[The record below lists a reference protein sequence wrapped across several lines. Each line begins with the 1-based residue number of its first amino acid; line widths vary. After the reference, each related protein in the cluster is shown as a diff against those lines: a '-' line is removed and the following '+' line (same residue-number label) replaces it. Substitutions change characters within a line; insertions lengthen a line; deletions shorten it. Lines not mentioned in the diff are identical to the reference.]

1 MREWLIYRFGD
12 RLKARTYS
20 RYSEMINLHIIP
32 ALGERDAEGLGRRD
46 IIAFLAGEK
55 KHGNKRN
62 GGGLS
67 ASSINT
73 MLCVLKL
80 AFDYACEM
88 EYTENNPCAG
98 IKRTGTDSRRVEA
111 FSTGEQIAVEK
122 AVEASGDIRL
132 HGIVLCLYTGL
143 RIGELLGLTWEDVDL
158 ENGIITVNKTVYRG
172 KDDAGRGCLVVD
184 RPKTKASNRLI
195 PLPDYVIRMLEEDLR
210 RSGSRFVVPG
220 KGGERMP
227 VRTYQ
232 HLFRRLTERADVPR
246 KGFHALRH
254 TFATRA
260 VESGMDIRTL
270 ADNRSFGTHMCFC
283 GNPGTGKTE
292 VARLLSRILY
302 EAGVLPEGKLTET
315 DAHGLIGKFVG
326 ETAVKTEAKINE
338 AMGGVLFID
347 EAYSLVSASA
357 GNGAGYGDEAIAVL
371 LKYMEDYRGRF
382 CVIFAGYP
390 AETERMI
397 SSNPGLK
404 SRIQF
409 RLDFP
414 DYSEAELREIAVRF
428 AGKAG
433 YEMDDSVRDRISG
446 ITEYLRGSP
455 DFANARTVR
464 NILDQ
469 VILNQN
475 LRTED
480 CPEDNRIILQ
490 DVEDYIS
497 EQGIMQKNDPGRRAG
512 FF

>member
-1 MREWLIYRFGD
+1 MTTEKLMREWLIYRFGD

-32 ALGERDAEGLGRRD
+32 ALGERDAEGLARRD

-55 KHGNKRN
+55 KHGNKRS

-210 RSGSRFVVPG
+210 RTGSRFVVPG

-270 ADNRSFGTHMCFC
+270 ADIMGHQNASVTLNRYAHCMMSH
-283 GNPGTGKTE
+283 K
-292 VARLLSRILY
+292 IL
-302 EAGVLPEGKLTET
+302 AMKNLP
-315 DAHGLIGKFVG
+315 LI
-326 ETAVKTEAKINE
+326 
-338 AMGGVLFID
+338 
-347 EAYSLVSASA
+347 
-357 GNGAGYGDEAIAVL
+357 
-371 LKYMEDYRGRF
+371 R
-382 CVIFAGYP
+382 
-390 AETERMI
+390 
-397 SSNPGLK
+397 
-404 SRIQF
+404 
-409 RLDFP
+409 
-414 DYSEAELREIAVRF
+414 
-428 AGKAG
+428 
-433 YEMDDSVRDRISG
+433 
-446 ITEYLRGSP
+446 
-455 DFANARTVR
+455 
-464 NILDQ
+464 
-469 VILNQN
+469 
-475 LRTED
+475 
-480 CPEDNRIILQ
+480 
-490 DVEDYIS
+490 
-497 EQGIMQKNDPGRRAG
+497 
-512 FF
+512 